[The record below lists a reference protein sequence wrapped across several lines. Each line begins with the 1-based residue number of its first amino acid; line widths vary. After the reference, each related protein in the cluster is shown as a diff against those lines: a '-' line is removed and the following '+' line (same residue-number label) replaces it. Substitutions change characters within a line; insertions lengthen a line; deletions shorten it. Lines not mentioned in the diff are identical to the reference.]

1 MSIKLSTEL
10 KDVKGFNTKS
20 CSALEKIG
28 YTHVGHILAHYPRRY
43 ENRDHF
49 NQFPDLPTDSA
60 SCYKGIVVK
69 CTRRFFG
76 RRRFFEA
83 TIIDPESSSHSR
95 ITLRWFNMPFI
106 HKIILE
112 DQEVIFYGKVKKS
125 GSRLI
130 IDHPE
135 FEIISSENFDS
146 SHIHLARI
154 TPIYPLPS
162 GISQRPLWAAIF
174 NLLQNIPDNE
184 LQEILPKNEEDPI
197 SRPNAIRQIHFPDS
211 EELMQVSRQFLAL
224 EEFFIL
230 QLL

>member
-1 MSIKLSTEL
+1 MSVNLATEL
-10 KDVKGFNTKS
+10 KDIKGF
-20 CSALEKIG
+20 SAKYCTALKKIG
-28 YTHVGHILAHYPRRY
+28 YTSVADILAHYPRRY

-49 NQFPDLPTDSA
+49 DQFPDLPTDSA

-83 TIIDPESSSHSR
+83 TINNPDSDIHSE

-106 HKIILE
+106 HKIILA
-112 DQEVIFYGKVKKS
+112 DQEIIFYGKVKKS

-135 FEIISSENFDS
+135 FEIISSDISDS

-154 TPIYPLPS
+154 TPIYSLPS
-162 GISQRPLWAAIF
+162 GISQRPL
-174 NLLQNIPDNE
+174 
-184 LQEILPKNEEDPI
+184 
-197 SRPNAIRQIHFPDS
+197 
-211 EELMQVSRQFLAL
+211 
-224 EEFFIL
+224 
-230 QLL
+230 